1 MRTVLMGVS
10 KRTGEAGRSRT
21 IGSRRIV
28 HCSVTEHPTSE
39 WTLQQFRELLAFD
52 HPYRTLLHDRDSIF
66 ATAVGRG
73 CRANVGIRSNEQIV
87 VATQLDGSKWEDLRT
102 ERRKDQGDGAVFE
115 EVYPIDDFVAYGTI
129 LLRLHTDGKSW
140 KGPAGGACTASRPPG
155 AF

>member
-28 HCSVTEHPTSE
+28 HCKVTEHPTSE

-66 ATAVGRG
+66 ATAVDEALKGFGVRVVKTPV
-73 CRANVGIRSNEQIV
+73 RAPKANAYCERVIGSIRRECMDTSSR
-87 VATQLDGSKWEDLRT
+87 LGSAISRLSCGSMSSITTAADRT
-102 ERRKDQGDGAVFE
+102 
-115 EVYPIDDFVAYGTI
+115 P
-129 LLRLHTDGKSW
+129 H
-140 KGPAGGACTASRPPG
+140 
-155 AF
+155 

>member
-66 ATAVGRG
+66 ARAVDEALQGFGVRVVKTPVRAPRRMLTANACLEASAGSAWTTSSHSGRG
-73 CRANVGIRSNEQIV
+73 VSRLSCRSMSSITTA
-87 VATQLDGSKWEDLRT
+87 ADRT
-102 ERRKDQGDGAVFE
+102 
-115 EVYPIDDFVAYGTI
+115 P
-129 LLRLHTDGKSW
+129 H
-140 KGPAGGACTASRPPG
+140 
-155 AF
+155 